1 MIKRF
6 AMICPWL
13 VALALFVSGPAMAA
27 KTDLV
32 YLNNGDRITCEIK
45 SLDFGQ
51 LRVSTDSMGTLYIEW
66 TDIDHLVSSQSLQLE
81 KTSGERLF
89 GKLDEADEERH
100 LEVVVLD
107 HTEDIVMDEIIRMEP
122 IEVDKSLW
130 RRIDGSISAGLD
142 MEKTN
147 NLIKWNLAADASLRT
162 RKYLTRVNLS
172 WDLTTQDD
180 LEDSDRASI
189 GVSHQRL
196 LANRWFRA
204 FLVNASRNNETGIDL
219 RLSAGG
225 GIGRY
230 LKQSN
235 RSVFALTGG
244 VVVTN
249 EQTISSADDTTSL
262 EGLLRADWRVF
273 QYKSP
278 EIHFDSALTILPT
291 LDSSGRVRS
300 TLDVNLRR
308 ELVNDLFFNVNLY
321 TTYDNQPP
329 EGASDSDYGLIT
341 SLGYSY

>member
-1 MIKRF
+1 MIERLTL
-6 AMICPWL
+6 ILPWL
-13 VALALFVSGPAMAA
+13 VTLTVFVSGPALAA
-27 KTDLV
+27 KTDLI

-45 SLDFGQ
+45 SLQFGQ
-51 LRVSTDSMGTLYIEW
+51 LRVNTDSMGTIYIEW
-66 TDIDHLVSSQSLQLE
+66 TDIDRIVSNQSLQLE
-81 KTSGERLF
+81 MENGERLF
-89 GKLDEADEERH
+89 GKLGELDEKRH
-100 LEVVVLD
+100 LDVVVLD
-107 HTEDIVMDEIIRMEP
+107 HSEDIVMDEVVRMEP
-122 IEVDKSLW
+122 IEVGKTWW
-130 RRIDGSISAGLD
+130 RRLDGSISAGLD

-147 NLIKWNLAADASLRT
+147 NLFKWNLAADASLRT
-162 RKYLTRVNLS
+162 RKYLTSLNLS
-172 WDLTTQDD
+172 WDLTTQDE

-189 GVSHQRL
+189 GLAHQRF

-235 RSVFALTGG
+235 RSVFGLTGG

-262 EGLLRADWRVF
+262 EGLLRADWRIF

-278 EIHFDSALTILPT
+278 EINFNSALTVLPT
-291 LDSSGRVRS
+291 LDSSGRVRA